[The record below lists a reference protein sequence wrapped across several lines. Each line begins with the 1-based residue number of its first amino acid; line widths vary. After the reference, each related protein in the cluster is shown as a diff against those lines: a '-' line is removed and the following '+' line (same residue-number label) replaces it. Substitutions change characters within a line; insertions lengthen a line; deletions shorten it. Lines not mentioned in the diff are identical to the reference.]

1 MVSKFPFTP
10 PLKTNYY
17 SQLTVPSLV
26 IFVSKHLVHS
36 YFYSFPSQQQK
47 LSLSQ
52 SSLLHWRCAPPKLSP
67 PLKLYFPEAFSSIK
81 VLLSQNSLIHW
92 RSELSSW
99 RHDSWCLKVC
109 VWGFDVWKSGF
120 VWVWEWF
127 HGESFWYLKIWV
139 FFGFGNGFTKRR
151 FNV

>member
-1 MVSKFPFTP
+1 MSKFPFTP

-81 VLLSQNSLIHW
+81 VLLSRNSLIHW

-109 VWGFDVWKSGF
+109 VGVWCLKEWICLGLRMILQRELLIFKDLGFL
-120 VWVWEWF
+120 WVWEWF
-127 HGESFWYLKIWV
+127 HEEKI
-139 FFGFGNGFTKRR
+139 
-151 FNV
+151 